1 MKHWWQGLAARER
14 LLLGAGGL
22 LALILLGWA
31 LLWSPFSQHVAELG
45 GSISE
50 QRATYQAMREDAGR
64 IRQLQAGG
72 GARPAG
78 LGGRSLLAVV
88 DQSVRASRLAPAL
101 RHLEP
106 EGRDRVRLRLE
117 GVAFDDL
124 VLWLDQLQARHGIRA
139 EAVDAE
145 AAEAPGRVDVRL
157 TLVAPSA
164 AS

>member
-1 MKHWWQGLAARER
+1 MKRWWQGLAPRER
-14 LLLGAGGL
+14 LLVGGGGL

-31 LLWSPFSQHVAELG
+31 LLWSPFSQRVAELG
-45 GSISE
+45 GSVSE
-50 QRATYQAMREDAGR
+50 QRATYEAMREDAGR

-72 GARPAG
+72 STRSPG

-88 DQSVRASRLAPAL
+88 DQSVRAGRLAPAL

-117 GVAFDDL
+117 GAAFDDL

-139 EAVDAE
+139 EAVDIE
-145 AAEAPGRVDVRL
+145 AAEAPGRVNARL
-157 TLVAPSA
+157 TLAAAAP
-164 AS
+164 